1 MSGIKDRL
9 ILASGSPQRFSL
21 LVAAGFKPEVR
32 VPEVD
37 ESILVGES
45 ANSLVERLAV
55 KKLDAVINVGECG
68 VAADTVVSINEKI
81 LGKPGTPEIALEM
94 LQTLSGVTH
103 QVITGVALS
112 GPKGRR
118 SLIVGNSLRVV
129 VVAATRLVDAV
140 RDSQLEIEAMLSL
153 GFTRH
158 KAVKRI
164 VSETLKLSL
173 IPQIETTRTVGVVFL
188 PGMLTGL
195 ILAGVDPLEAA
206 LMQAIILFL
215 ILGSA
220 AITGLIV
227 VLLGAQK
234 FLTADH
240 RLEAPEL

>member
-21 LVAAGFKPEVR
+21 LVEAGFKPEVR

-118 SLIVGNSLRVV
+118 SLIVATQVKWRKLTKEEIVNYIQTGEPLDKAGGYGVQGGGKDFVV
-129 VVAATRLVDAV
+129 SYEGSFDNIVGLPVDEV
-140 RDSQLEIEAMLSL
+140 ISCLSEL
-153 GFTRH
+153 DCDC
-158 KAVKRI
+158 
-164 VSETLKLSL
+164 
-173 IPQIETTRTVGVVFL
+173 
-188 PGMLTGL
+188 LT
-195 ILAGVDPLEAA
+195 
-206 LMQAIILFL
+206 
-215 ILGSA
+215 
-220 AITGLIV
+220 
-227 VLLGAQK
+227 
-234 FLTADH
+234 
-240 RLEAPEL
+240 

>member
-9 ILASGSPQRFSL
+9 ILASGSPQGFAL
-21 LVAAGFKPEVR
+21 LVQAGFEPEVR

-45 ANSLVERLAV
+45 ANSLVERLSV

-118 SLIVGNSLRVV
+118 SLIVATQVKWRDLTKEEIVNYIQTGEPLDKAGGYGIQGGGKNFVV
-129 VVAATRLVDAV
+129 SYEGSFDNIVGLPVDEV
-140 RDSQLEIEAMLSL
+140 ISCLNEL
-153 GFTRH
+153 GCDCS
-158 KAVKRI
+158 K
-164 VSETLKLSL
+164 
-173 IPQIETTRTVGVVFL
+173 
-188 PGMLTGL
+188 
-195 ILAGVDPLEAA
+195 
-206 LMQAIILFL
+206 
-215 ILGSA
+215 
-220 AITGLIV
+220 
-227 VLLGAQK
+227 
-234 FLTADH
+234 
-240 RLEAPEL
+240 

>member
-118 SLIVGNSLRVV
+118 SLIVATQVKWRKLTKEEIVNYIQTGEPLDKAGGYGIQGGGKDFVV
-129 VVAATRLVDAV
+129 SYEGSFDNIVGLPVDEV
-140 RDSQLEIEAMLSL
+140 ISCLNDL
-153 GFTRH
+153 GCDC
-158 KAVKRI
+158 
-164 VSETLKLSL
+164 LK
-173 IPQIETTRTVGVVFL
+173 
-188 PGMLTGL
+188 
-195 ILAGVDPLEAA
+195 
-206 LMQAIILFL
+206 
-215 ILGSA
+215 
-220 AITGLIV
+220 
-227 VLLGAQK
+227 
-234 FLTADH
+234 
-240 RLEAPEL
+240 

>member
-118 SLIVGNSLRVV
+118 SLIVATQVKWRKLTKEEIVNYIQTGEPLDKAGGYGIQGGGKDFVV
-129 VVAATRLVDAV
+129 SYEGSFDNIVGLPVDEV
-140 RDSQLEIEAMLSL
+140 ISCLSEL
-153 GFTRH
+153 DCDC
-158 KAVKRI
+158 
-164 VSETLKLSL
+164 
-173 IPQIETTRTVGVVFL
+173 
-188 PGMLTGL
+188 LT
-195 ILAGVDPLEAA
+195 
-206 LMQAIILFL
+206 
-215 ILGSA
+215 
-220 AITGLIV
+220 
-227 VLLGAQK
+227 
-234 FLTADH
+234 
-240 RLEAPEL
+240 